1 MSFKQVPIFI
11 GLTIDFYFFIKYTQN
26 INYIKGVIF
35 MLDEKLIDTGI
46 KVFGLSFVAKAFE
59 GPVQTIND
67 IWGLCGGDWLHQ
79 HRLEKSKPYANKI
92 AKNISAVPKDKLQSP
107 NLSIIGPALEASKFY
122 IEEEYIRNLFANLI
136 AASMNSDFNNIIHH
150 SFVEIIKQMNPL
162 DAEIINSIKST
173 SPIVHII
180 SVDSEKT
187 TKHLNLTLS
196 RSYLAWHKNFYFSD
210 IILESL
216 SNSIS
221 IDNLIR
227 LGLITL
233 QENELSSKNLYDHFY
248 NSKTLKNLKTE
259 HPDINF
265 QLQKSHLRLTNL
277 GIAFKTVC
285 CDSYK

>member
-1 MSFKQVPIFI
+1 MSIDPNILIEGAKLFPAPI
-11 GLTIDFYFFIKYTQN
+11 K
-26 INYIKGVIF
+26 
-35 MLDEKLIDTGI
+35 
-46 KVFGLSFVAKAFE
+46 SF
-59 GPVQTIND
+59 NNLWD
-67 IWGLCGGDWLHQ
+67 ITVG
-79 HRLEKSKPYANKI
+79 NKI
-92 AKNISAVPKDKLQSP
+92 EAWNKKSILKNNLDVQIFKESIENKMSQNSSDKFQEP
-107 NLSIIGPALEASKFY
+107 TLSIIGPALEASKFY
-122 IEEEYIRNLFANLI
+122 IEEEDIRNLFANLI

-162 DAEIINSIKST
+162 DAKIINSIKST

-196 RSYLAWHKNFYFSD
+196 RSYSAWHKNFYFSD

-248 NSKTLKNLKTE
+248 NSETLKDLKTE